1 MVLPLL
7 FAKFIANEDVLSWP
21 CNIKTL
27 GNICAS
33 GERQRTTQHFF
44 LQPHCLLTL
53 FFLAFFLLCP
63 SFSCLD
69 SSGFF
74 STYPPGSLLCYHSCD
89 FSDHSYILL
98 GFSLRPPSS
107 SKFIFLSIY
116 WALLI
121 QGPLN
126 LKFDNASHFSMSF
139 HFSLFIFLHI
149 QLVTES

>member
-1 MVLPLL
+1 MPVGKGRGQLSTFFFNP
-7 FAKFIANEDVLSWP
+7 IA
-21 CNIKTL
+21 
-27 GNICAS
+27 
-33 GERQRTTQHFF
+33 
-44 LQPHCLLTL
+44 CLLS
-53 FFLAFFLLCP
+53 FFWPFFLLCP

-69 SSGFF
+69 SSVFF
-74 STYPPGSLLCYHSCD
+74 STYPTVSLLCYHSCD